1 MSNAS
6 NYPGWKADEGY
17 SGNLTTR
24 CGDLAVVAYSDLTI
38 EGVRYGFDVYD
49 ESDDEAMMYG
59 RWEYRLFGIW
69 SMDATIDIA
78 EAWLSENC

>member
-1 MSNAS
+1 MTNAS
-6 NYPGWKADEGY
+6 NYLGWKADEGY

-24 CGDLAVVAYSDLTI
+24 CGDLAVVAYSDLTT
-38 EGVRYGFDVYD
+38 EGIRYGFDVYD
-49 ESDDEAMMYG
+49 EADDEAMRYG

-78 EAWLSENC
+78 EAWLSAHC